1 MNRIPRCIMVFLLCL
16 LLLTSCSD
24 LLLQLGEQGD
34 AQIGI
39 EAELSLSLHL
49 QTIPEASGAVPT
61 VQVAR
66 GSVVTCTAV
75 VETTKENL
83 DLSYRWYLDG
93 DELLSDSAEARLEA
107 NTLELDTSTIALGTS
122 ELRAVVYEEAYGLIK
137 QAMIT
142 LRIVE

>member
-93 DELLSDSAEARLEA
+93 DELSDDSAEASLEA
-107 NTLELDTSTIALGTS
+107 NILVLDTSAIAIGTS
-122 ELRAVVYEEAYGLIK
+122 EVRAVVHEALYNSIRESVINLD
-137 QAMIT
+137 IT
-142 LRIVE
+142 D